1 MAKNK
6 KNNEPLEKITS
17 GALGRGLS
25 LLNLTVSS
33 GAKFASLKAGDLFA
47 SKEERKKRKEE
58 FLSEQ
63 AQLLV
68 QEMGKLKGSLM
79 KAGQMISVYG
89 EHFLP
94 PEVNRI
100 LKTLQSDS
108 SPLSWSEMEKVLNR
122 QLGPDLLKKL
132 EIEKEP
138 IAAASMGQVYKARI
152 KKTNQ
157 LIALKIQY
165 PNVDKA
171 IDSDLRALKSVLT
184 LSKLV
189 PKGPG
194 FEDVFR
200 EIRMMLHYESDYQR
214 EANMLVTF
222 KELLADDP
230 RYLIP
235 SPIPEFSTKRILAMT
250 LLEGRSVDGPEVK
263 ALNQSRRNR
272 IGIAALDLLF
282 KEIFVWRMVQTDP
295 HFGNYRIHIGSDE
308 SGMDD
313 KIILYDFGAVRK
325 FPLRYIR
332 PFSRLAQSALDEDR
346 IANQQAG
353 KDLGFLR
360 DEDNQK
366 VNELFSTI
374 CFTAAD
380 AFRQEYESPSLDGSV
395 EGDCPYEWGR
405 TDVIQKLTRLAK
417 DAVFTFRIRTPPRE
431 AIFLDRKMIG
441 MYFFLSS
448 LGVRFG
454 PRKLL
459 KHYLDQVDHE

>member
-1 MAKNK
+1 MAKSK
-6 KNNEPLEKITS
+6 KQGEPLEKITS

-33 GAKFASLKAGDLFA
+33 GAKFASLKAGDLFS

-58 FLSEQ
+58 FLTEQ

-108 SPLSWSEMEKVLNR
+108 SPLTWNEMEKVLNR
-122 QLGPDLLKKL
+122 QLGPTLLKKL

-138 IAAASMGQVYKARI
+138 IAAASMGQVYKARVLE
-152 KKTNQ
+152 TNQ

-189 PKGPG
+189 PRGPG
-194 FEDVFR
+194 FEEVFR
-200 EIRMMLHYESDYQR
+200 EIRMMLHYESDYLR

-222 KELLADDP
+222 KELLNDDS

-235 SPIPEFSTKRILAMT
+235 TPISEFSTKRVLAMT
-250 LLEGRSVDGPEVK
+250 LIEGKPVDGPEVK
-263 ALNQSRRNR
+263 QLSQLRRNK
-272 IGIAALDLLF
+272 IGIAALELLF

-295 HFGNYRIHIGSDE
+295 HFGNYRIHIGSDKD
-308 SGMDD
+308 GHDD

-332 PFSRLAQSALDEDR
+332 PFSHLAQSALHEDR
-346 IANQQAG
+346 FKNQQAG

-360 DEDNQK
+360 EEDSQK
-366 VNELFSTI
+366 VNQLFSTI

-380 AFRQEYESPSLDGSV
+380 AFRKEYESPSLDGSV
-395 EGDCPYEWGR
+395 EGECPYEWGR
-405 TDVIQKLTRLAK
+405 TDVIQKLTGLAK

-431 AIFLDRKMIG
+431 AIFLDRKMVG
-441 MYFFLSS
+441 MYFFLAN

-454 PRKLL
+454 PRRLL
-459 KHYLDQVDHE
+459 EQYLNRVTNE